1 VRTLLAGLIGATGV
15 ALAVLT
21 GAAHLD
27 PVGVAA
33 GLAGAGSMALG
44 LVLMSSGFLLAASSG
59 VDSPYWGRIIGSM
72 ALMAAGLALT
82 TGPATDA
89 VMGALPRSKAGAGSA
104 VNDTTRE
111 VGGTLGVAIV
121 GSVMSSI
128 YGPRLADALTAL
140 GAPEAAVAAARE
152 SVAAGLAVVGQ
163 LPDSAQ
169 AAAGSAVREAFMDG
183 LQAGSLISAAA
194 TFAAAIVV
202 LIFLPARHRT
212 EADAEPAS
220 TSESELLTQS

>member
-1 VRTLLAGLIGATGV
+1 VAILLMKRLGTTRV
-15 ALAVLT
+15 V
-21 GAAHLD
+21 
-27 PVGVAA
+27 
-33 GLAGAGSMALG
+33 ALG

-140 GAPEAAVAAARE
+140 GAPEPAVAAARE

-220 TSESELLTQS
+220 TSEAELLTQS